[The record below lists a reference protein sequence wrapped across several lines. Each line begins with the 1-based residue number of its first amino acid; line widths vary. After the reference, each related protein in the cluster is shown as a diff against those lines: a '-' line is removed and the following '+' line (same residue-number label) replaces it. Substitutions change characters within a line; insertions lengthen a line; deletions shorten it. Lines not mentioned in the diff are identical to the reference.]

1 MDRIETVEKNFK
13 VQWDKDYQGLSEFSK
28 ALIVKLNS
36 TYPSKIQA
44 GSSKQNKEGFISEYI
59 RVYQEKGYWKTN
71 KYFLINSNN
80 KKYVEIR
87 ISEHDKGGRN
97 RGNVNNLIA
106 MINITPSSK
115 KNISDVIEWVNS
127 NLRINLIQKSVP
139 ARNENGSLVLFK

>member
-1 MDRIETVEKNFK
+1 MDRIETVEKYFR
-13 VQWDKDYQGLSEFSK
+13 VQWDKDYQGLSEFSN

-36 TYPSKIQA
+36 TYSSKIQA
-44 GSSKQNKEGFISEYI
+44 GLSKQNKEGFISEYI

-87 ISEHDKGGRN
+87 ISDHDKSARH
-97 RGNVNNLIA
+97 RGNVKNLMA

-115 KNISDVIEWVNS
+115 RNISDILEFVNS
-127 NLRINLIQKSVP
+127 NLQTN
-139 ARNENGSLVLFK
+139 